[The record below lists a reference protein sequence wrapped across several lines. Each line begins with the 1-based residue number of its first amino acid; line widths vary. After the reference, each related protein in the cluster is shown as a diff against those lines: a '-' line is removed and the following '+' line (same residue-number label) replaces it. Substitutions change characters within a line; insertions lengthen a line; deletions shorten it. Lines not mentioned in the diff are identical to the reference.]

1 MTRPSDFA
9 FFRLLARS
17 ASFTDAARSL
27 SMTPSAVSRRLHAI
41 ESRLG
46 TELVLRNTRS
56 MRLTPQG
63 ERYLEAAE
71 TILRETERLEAD
83 IASRPLGRLRIC
95 ASFGFGRTHI
105 APVVAD
111 FATAN
116 PDVRVD
122 LTLTDRP
129 VSIIEE
135 GFDVGIHLG
144 LPHDSRLR
152 APSAHRNRR
161 RRKHGRPLDAYPPE
175 DEEGREP
182 RRRSDSSQQLGFG
195 RARLV
200 SRGTRNRASKPLGR
214 PIPSCGRAARRD
226 SPRLAHARGRL
237 RLFRGEKTFR
247 AAARLSRRARR
258 AFRRRG
264 AASGF
269 LSSLTFSHGCC
280 ENHAL
285 SRIRFRHYTFSLRAA
300 REPAARQ
307 TRPETSS

>member
-46 TELVLRNTRS
+46 TELVLHNTRS

-71 TILRETERLEAD
+71 TILAETERLEAD

-111 FATAN
+111 FARAN

-144 LPHDSRLR
+144 DPHDSRLR
-152 APSAHRNRR
+152 A
-161 RRKHGRPLDAYPPE
+161 RKLLANDRILCASPAYLETHGRPLLPSDLARHRLIEIAE
-175 DEEGREP
+175 DENTVGRWTLTHRKTKKVVNLAAVP
-182 RRRSDSSQQLGFG
+182 VLRSNSGSAALDWCLAGLGIVL
-195 RARLV
+195 R
-200 SRGTRNRASKPLGR
+200 SRW
-214 PIPSCGRAARRD
+214 
-226 SPRLAHARGRL
+226 H
-237 RLFRGEKTFR
+237 
-247 AAARLSRRARR
+247 AAAPLADGHLEEVLPDWHMPADVYAYFAAKKPSAQLR
-258 AFRRRG
+258 AFLD
-264 AASGF
+264 AM
-269 LSSLTFSHGCC
+269 
-280 ENHAL
+280 AL
-285 SRIRFRHYTFSLRAA
+285 RFEA
-300 REPAARQ
+300 
-307 TRPETSS
+307 

>member
-135 GFDVGIHLG
+135 GFDVGIHY
-144 LPHDSRLR
+144 SRLR
-152 APSAHRNRR
+152 A
-161 RRKHGRPLDAYPPE
+161 RKLLENDRILCASPRYLETHGRPAHPSDLARHRLIEIAEDENTVGRWTLTHRKTKKVVNLAAVPILRSNSGSAALDWCLAGLGIVLRSRWDARSHLAGGRLEEILPDWHMPADVYAYFAAKKPSAQLRAFLDALASRFDAGEPP
-175 DEEGREP
+175 
-182 RRRSDSSQQLGFG
+182 
-195 RARLV
+195 
-200 SRGTRNRASKPLGR
+200 RASSYL
-214 PIPSCGRAARRD
+214 
-226 SPRLAHARGRL
+226 
-237 RLFRGEKTFR
+237 
-247 AAARLSRRARR
+247 
-258 AFRRRG
+258 
-264 AASGF
+264 
-269 LSSLTFSHGCC
+269 
-280 ENHAL
+280 
-285 SRIRFRHYTFSLRAA
+285 
-300 REPAARQ
+300 
-307 TRPETSS
+307 

>member
-1 MTRPSDFA
+1 MTRPTDFA

-152 APSAHRNRR
+152 A
-161 RRKHGRPLDAYPPE
+161 RKLLENDRILCASPRYLETHGRPAHPSDLARHRLIEIAEDENTVGRWTLTHRKTKKVVNLAAVPILRSNSGSAALDWCLAGLGIVLRSRWDARSHLAGGRLEEILPDRNMPADVYAYFAAKKPSAQLRAFLDALASRFDAGEPP
-175 DEEGREP
+175 
-182 RRRSDSSQQLGFG
+182 
-195 RARLV
+195 
-200 SRGTRNRASKPLGR
+200 RAS
-214 PIPSCGRAARRD
+214 
-226 SPRLAHARGRL
+226 
-237 RLFRGEKTFR
+237 
-247 AAARLSRRARR
+247 
-258 AFRRRG
+258 
-264 AASGF
+264 
-269 LSSLTFSHGCC
+269 SH
-280 ENHAL
+280 L
-285 SRIRFRHYTFSLRAA
+285 
-300 REPAARQ
+300 
-307 TRPETSS
+307 

>member
-17 ASFTDAARSL
+17 ASLTDAARSL
-27 SMTPSAVSRRLHAI
+27 SMTPSAVSRRLGAI
-41 ESRLG
+41 ETRLG
-46 TELVLRNTRS
+46 VQLVLRNTRS
-56 MRLTPQG
+56 MRLTPEG

-71 TILRETERLEAD
+71 AILAETERLEAD

-111 FATAN
+111 FARAN

-152 APSAHRNRR
+152 A
-161 RRKHGRPLDAYPPE
+161 RKLLENDRILCA
-175 DEEGREP
+175 
-182 RRRSDSSQQLGFG
+182 
-195 RARLV
+195 
-200 SRGTRNRASKPLGR
+200 
-214 PIPSCGRAARRD
+214 
-226 SPRLAHARGRL
+226 SPRYL
-237 RLFRGEKTFR
+237 
-247 AAARLSRRARR
+247 
-258 AFRRRG
+258 
-264 AASGF
+264 
-269 LSSLTFSHGCC
+269 
-280 ENHAL
+280 
-285 SRIRFRHYTFSLRAA
+285 
-300 REPAARQ
+300 
-307 TRPETSS
+307 ETH

>member
-1 MTRPSDFA
+1 MTRPTDFA

-111 FATAN
+111 FARAN

-144 LPHDSRLR
+144 DPHDSRLR
-152 APSAHRNRR
+152 A
-161 RRKHGRPLDAYPPE
+161 RKLLANDRILCASPAYLETHGRPLLPSDLARHRLIEIAE
-175 DEEGREP
+175 DENTVGRWTLTHRKTKKVVNLAAVP
-182 RRRSDSSQQLGFG
+182 VLRSNSGSAALDWCLAGLGIVL
-195 RARLV
+195 R
-200 SRGTRNRASKPLGR
+200 SRWHAAAPL
-214 PIPSCGRAARRD
+214 AD
-226 SPRLAHARGRL
+226 GRL
-237 RLFRGEKTFR
+237 EEVLPDWHMPADVYAYF
-247 AAARLSRRARR
+247 AAKKPSAQLR
-258 AFRRRG
+258 AFLD
-264 AASGF
+264 AM
-269 LSSLTFSHGCC
+269 
-280 ENHAL
+280 AL
-285 SRIRFRHYTFSLRAA
+285 RFEA
-300 REPAARQ
+300 
-307 TRPETSS
+307 

>member
-9 FFRLLARS
+9 FFQLLARS
-17 ASFTDAARSL
+17 ASLTDAARSL
-27 SMTPSAVSRRLHAI
+27 SMTPSAVSRRLGAI
-41 ESRLG
+41 ETRLG
-46 TELVLRNTRS
+46 VQLVLRNTRS
-56 MRLTPQG
+56 MRLTPEG

-71 TILRETERLEAD
+71 AILAETERLEAD

-152 APSAHRNRR
+152 A
-161 RRKHGRPLDAYPPE
+161 RKLLENDRILCASPRYLETHGRPAHPSDLARHRLIEIAEDENTVGRWTLTHRKTKKVVNLAAVPILRSNSGSAALDWCLAGLGIVLRSRWDARSHLAGGRLEEILPDWNMPADVYAYFAAKKPSAQLRAFLDALASRFDAGEPPR
-175 DEEGREP
+175 G
-182 RRRSDSSQQLGFG
+182 SSHL
-195 RARLV
+195 
-200 SRGTRNRASKPLGR
+200 
-214 PIPSCGRAARRD
+214 
-226 SPRLAHARGRL
+226 
-237 RLFRGEKTFR
+237 
-247 AAARLSRRARR
+247 
-258 AFRRRG
+258 
-264 AASGF
+264 
-269 LSSLTFSHGCC
+269 
-280 ENHAL
+280 
-285 SRIRFRHYTFSLRAA
+285 
-300 REPAARQ
+300 
-307 TRPETSS
+307 